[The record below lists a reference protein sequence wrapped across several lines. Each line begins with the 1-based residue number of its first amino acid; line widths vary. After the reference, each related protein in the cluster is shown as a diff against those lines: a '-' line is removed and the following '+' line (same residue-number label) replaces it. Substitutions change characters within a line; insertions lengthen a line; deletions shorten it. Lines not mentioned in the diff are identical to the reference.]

1 MRPYRLILPLV
12 VVLAACDSKAR
23 KDLKALAHADSVR
36 VDSLVSMK
44 NELLNE
50 VMASTQFVSDLNGE
64 LAKLKSSTAS
74 KKLNTAAT
82 TEGGP
87 SIKEQRATIQER
99 IRELVARLDSVDSRA
114 GALRSR
120 AARLANGDTSITGQ
134 VAAYERTI
142 AGLRRQVAQQKA
154 EYEAT
159 IARQNAQIATLNE
172 RVDTI
177 THENQRLSGEK
188 VVLTDSVTQLVTEKN
203 TVYYVIGS
211 KDELVSQGIV
221 VEEGHKRFMFLGG
234 RSLTAAR
241 QLDPAKFTRIDRLKD
256 RVINFPAGEYR
267 IISRQNAAF
276 ASPFSQQGG
285 TLSGGLRIDQPEH
298 FWEASPFLIIVKA

>member
-1 MRPYRLILPLV
+1 MRPLRLLLPLV
-12 VVLAACDSKAR
+12 VVLAACDSKS
-23 KDLKALAHADSVR
+23 KKELQLLAHADSLR

-50 VMASTQFVSDLNGE
+50 VMSSTQFVSDLNTE
-64 LAKLKSSTAS
+64 LAKLKSSSTS
-74 KKLNTAAT
+74 RKLTAAST
-82 TEGGP
+82 PEGGP
-87 SIKEQRATIQER
+87 SIKEQRVAIQER
-99 IRELVARLDSVDSRA
+99 IRELVARLDSVDARA

-142 AGLRRQVAQQKA
+142 AGLRRQVAEQKA

-159 IARQNAQIATLNE
+159 IARQNAQIASLNE

-188 VVLTDSVTQLVTEKN
+188 VVLTDSVTQLVSEKN
-203 TVYYVIGS
+203 TAYYVIGS
-211 KDELVSQGIV
+211 KEELVSLGII

-241 QLDPAKFTRIDRLKD
+241 QLDPSKFTKIDRTKD

-276 ASPFSQQGG
+276 ASPFSQEGG
-285 TLSGGLRIDQPEH
+285 LVSGGLRIDQPDH